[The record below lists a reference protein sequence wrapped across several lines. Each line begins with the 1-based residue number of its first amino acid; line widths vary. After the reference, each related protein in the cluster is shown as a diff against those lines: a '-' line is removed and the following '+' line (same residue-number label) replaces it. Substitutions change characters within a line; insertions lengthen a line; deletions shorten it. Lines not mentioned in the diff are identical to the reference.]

1 MGLGRKG
8 APGAHALASAPRIRF
23 VAARVTIS
31 CSTPNKSCARTV
43 GIGGTR
49 SHTRPTFGT
58 IADAQPA
65 PAELSDMTDPAA
77 TIETLLPLAPDSP
90 LLGLPGA
97 VQSEGIDSGVA
108 AHYGNPM
115 IEQRSLAA
123 GRAIVDLSHRGV
135 LGVSGPDRLT
145 WLNSIASQELRSLVA
160 GESTEMLLLD
170 PAGRLEYAIRVLDDG
185 VETWLLV
192 EAAELP
198 GLQKFLDRMKFML
211 RVQIVDHTLAYAT
224 IGAMTDDPAAVGI
237 TAAAPNDVPLT
248 WLDPWAAVA
257 RGGYQYAETPEHPGT
272 HWLYTETLV
281 PRASLPDLR
290 DALAAGALTAGARTD
305 VDAAGAVAT
314 ASAAVPATA
323 TSAAASDVDA
333 AEAGAVP
340 AAGAAASASPASV
353 TPAAITPAGLLAL
366 EALRIAAWRPRRAR
380 EVDEKSLPHELDWL
394 RTAVHLSK
402 GCYRGQET
410 VAKVHNLGH
419 PPRRLVML
427 HLDGSEGVLPAPGDP
442 VQADRVRP
450 GAEPERVT
458 VGTITSSSI
467 HYELGP
473 IALAVIKRTIPA
485 ASTLYVESDGIS
497 ISAGQEIIVPQS
509 AGSVADIPR
518 LPRLG
523 IRTPGH

>member
-1 MGLGRKG
+1 MTDSE
-8 APGAHALASAPRIRF
+8 AS
-23 VAARVTIS
+23 VL
-31 CSTPNKSCARTV
+31 
-43 GIGGTR
+43 
-49 SHTRPTFGT
+49 
-58 IADAQPA
+58 A
-65 PAELSDMTDPAA
+65 PASV
-77 TIETLLPLAPDSP
+77 LLA
-90 LLGLPGA
+90 LPGA
-97 VQSEGIDSGVA
+97 VQAEGIDAGVA

-123 GRAIVDLSHRGV
+123 GRSIVDLSHRGV

-145 WLNSIASQELRSLVA
+145 WLNSIASQELRTLAA

-170 PAGRLEYAIRVLDDG
+170 PTGRLEYAIRVLDDG

-211 RVQIVDHTLAYAT
+211 RVQVVDHTLTYAT
-224 IGAMTDDPAAVGI
+224 IGAMTNAPASVGI
-237 TAAAPNDVPLT
+237 RAAAPNQVPRT
-248 WLDPWAAVA
+248 WRDPWAVVA
-257 RGGYQYAETPEHPGT
+257 RGGYQYAETPEHPAT
-272 HWLYTETLV
+272 HWTYTETLV
-281 PRASLPDLR
+281 PRANLAALR
-290 DALAAGALTAGARTD
+290 DALAAGALTVGA
-305 VDAAGAVAT
+305 
-314 ASAAVPATA
+314 A
-323 TSAAASDVDA
+323 TSA
-333 AEAGAVP
+333 
-340 AAGAAASASPASV
+340 SPLSV
-353 TPAAITPAGLLAL
+353 TPAGLLAL

-380 EVDEKSLPHELDWL
+380 EVDEKSIPHELDWL

-450 GAEPERVT
+450 EGDAERVT
-458 VGTITSSSI
+458 VGAITSSAI

-485 ASTLYVESDGIS
+485 TSTLYVESAGIL
-497 ISAGQEIIVPQS
+497 ISASQEVIVPQS
-509 AGSVADIPR
+509 AGSVSDIPR